1 MMLMRPFGD
10 RGLGALAKSASCS
23 RFGLASQGIAMKP
36 APFDY
41 QAPGTLR
48 EAIDL
53 LASNP
58 EAFVIAGG
66 QSLMPLL
73 AFRLVTPSLLVDL
86 RRLSGLGNI
95 AVGDDGFRL
104 GALVRWRNIE
114 DDQRLVTAHPLLHA
128 AVAHVAHYQIRNRGT
143 VGGSLAHAD
152 PAAELPGVAATC
164 EGEITLFG
172 PAGSRTVRAG
182 DFFTGPLSTLRQPD
196 EIVTE
201 LPLPKWPSG
210 RRWAFRKYARREGD
224 FALAGILL
232 FYDEDQR
239 GALSNAHVGVIGACP
254 RPHRLTRAEALLNG
268 RGIDESLIR
277 QAAVT
282 AAEEVDPP
290 DDLHADAA
298 YRRGLVATL
307 IERGLRAAAQQ
318 GSA

>member
-1 MMLMRPFGD
+1 
-10 RGLGALAKSASCS
+10 
-23 RFGLASQGIAMKP
+23 MKP

-41 QAPGTLR
+41 QAPDTLR

-66 QSLMPLL
+66 QSLMPVL
-73 AFRLVTPSLLVDL
+73 AFRLATPSLLVDL
-86 RRLSGLGNI
+86 RRLPGLGNI
-95 AVGDDGFRL
+95 AVGDDGLSL
-104 GALVRWRNIE
+104 GALVRWRDIE
-114 DDQRLVTAHPLLHA
+114 DDQRLVSAHPLLHA
-128 AVAHVAHYQIRNRGT
+128 AVAHIAHYQIRNRGT

-152 PAAELPGVAATC
+152 PAAELPGVAVTC

-172 PAGSRTVRAG
+172 PVGSRTVRAG

-201 LPLPKWPSG
+201 LHLPKWPSG
-210 RRWAFRKYARREGD
+210 RRWAFRKYGRREGD

>member
-1 MMLMRPFGD
+1 L
-10 RGLGALAKSASCS
+10 
-23 RFGLASQGIAMKP
+23 KP

-41 QAPGTLR
+41 QAPDTLR

-58 EAFVIAGG
+58 EALVIAGG

-73 AFRLVTPSLLVDL
+73 AFRLATPRLLVDL
-86 RRLSGLGNI
+86 RRLPGLGNI
-95 AVGDDGFRL
+95 ALGDDGVRL
-104 GALVRWRNIE
+104 GALVRWRDIE
-114 DDQRLVTAHPLLHA
+114 DDRRLAASHPLLHA
-128 AVAHVAHYQIRNRGT
+128 AITHVAHYQIRNRGT

-152 PAAELPGVAATC
+152 PAAELPGVAVTC
-164 EGEITLFG
+164 EGEIALCG
-172 PAGSRTVRAG
+172 QAGSRTVRAG
-182 DFFTGPLSTLRQPD
+182 DFFTGPLSTLREPD
-196 EIVTE
+196 EIVIE
-201 LPLPKWPSG
+201 LHLPKWPSG

-232 FYDEDQR
+232 FYDEDPQ
-239 GALSNAHVGVIGACP
+239 GAVSNPHVGVIGACP
-254 RPHRLTRAEALLNG
+254 RPHRLTRVETLLSGHALNDG
-268 RGIDESLIR
+268 LIR

-282 AAEEVDPP
+282 VAKEVDPP

-307 IERGLRAAAQQ
+307 IERGLRAAAQH

>member
-1 MMLMRPFGD
+1 
-10 RGLGALAKSASCS
+10 
-23 RFGLASQGIAMKP
+23 MKP

-58 EAFVIAGG
+58 EAFVLAGG
-66 QSLMPLL
+66 QSLMPVL
-73 AFRLVTPSLLVDL
+73 ALRLATPSLLVDL
-86 RRLSGLGNI
+86 RRLPGLGNI

-104 GALVRWRNIE
+104 GALVRWRDIE
-114 DDQRLVTAHPLLHA
+114 DDQRLVAVHPLLHA

-152 PAAELPGVAATC
+152 PAAELPGVAVTC
-164 EGEITLFG
+164 EGEITLCG
-172 PAGSRTVRAG
+172 RAGSRTVRSG

-196 EIVTE
+196 EVITE
-201 LPLPKWPSG
+201 LHLPKWPTG

-232 FYDEDQR
+232 FYDEDR
-239 GALSNAHVGVIGACP
+239 HGALNNAHVGVICACP
-254 RPHRLTRAEALLNG
+254 RPHRLTTVETLLNG
-268 RGIDESLIR
+268 CTIDDGLIR
-277 QAAVT
+277 QAAAT
-282 AAEEVDPP
+282 AAEEIDPP

-307 IERGLRAAAQQ
+307 VERGLRAAARQR
-318 GSA
+318 SA

>member
-1 MMLMRPFGD
+1 
-10 RGLGALAKSASCS
+10 
-23 RFGLASQGIAMKP
+23 MKP

-58 EAFVIAGG
+58 EASIIAGG
-66 QSLMPLL
+66 QSLMPVL
-73 AFRLVTPSLLVDL
+73 AFRLATPSLLVDV
-86 RRLSGLGNI
+86 RRLPGLGNI
-95 AVGDDGFRL
+95 AVGDDGVRL
-104 GALVRWRNIE
+104 GALARWRDIE
-114 DDQRLVTAHPLLHA
+114 SDRRLAAAHPLLHA
-128 AVAHVAHYQIRNRGT
+128 AVAHIAHYQIRNRGT

-152 PAAELPGVAATC
+152 PAAELPGVAVTC
-164 EGEITLFG
+164 EGEITLSG
-172 PAGSRTVRAG
+172 PLGSRTVRAC

-196 EIVTE
+196 EIITE
-201 LPLPKWPSG
+201 LHLPKWPNG

-232 FYDEDQR
+232 FYDEDRQ
-239 GALSNAHVGVIGACP
+239 GAASNAHVGVIGACS
-254 RPHRLTRAEALLNG
+254 RPHRLTRVETVLN
-268 RGIDESLIR
+268 RRTIDEGLIQ
-277 QAAVT
+277 QAAAT

-298 YRRGLVATL
+298 YRRGLMATL

-318 GSA
+318 RRA

>member
-1 MMLMRPFGD
+1 
-10 RGLGALAKSASCS
+10 
-23 RFGLASQGIAMKP
+23 MKP

-73 AFRLVTPSLLVDL
+73 AFRLATPSLLVDL

-104 GALVRWRNIE
+104 GALVRWRDIE

-152 PAAELPGVAATC
+152 PAAELPGVAVTC
-164 EGEITLFG
+164 EGEITVFG

-201 LPLPKWPSG
+201 LHLPKWPSG
-210 RRWAFRKYARREGD
+210 RRWAFRKYGRREGD

-290 DDLHADAA
+290 DDLHGDAA

-307 IERGLRAAAQQ
+307 IARGLRAVAQN
-318 GSA
+318 GDA